1 MRQRARRYICLYCK
15 KHKKQSVLL
24 SEAHLH
30 PGMQKQVDA
39 LMFTGAAATVEDA
52 QNYYKQVAA
61 DYQAELETL
70 EKLSA
75 VRTSAATAATRL
87 SRRRTAS
94 ALKFICWPNT
104 ARRSPRC
111 LPKRP

>member
-1 MRQRARRYICLYCK
+1 MRQRARRYICLYCQ

-30 PGMQKQVDA
+30 PESQKQVDA

-70 EKLSA
+70 EKLSDPCPNN
-75 VRTSAATAATRL
+75 RL
-87 SRRRTAS
+87 
-94 ALKFICWPNT
+94 
-104 ARRSPRC
+104 
-111 LPKRP
+111 LPQAYQISVPKEDGVGFEI

>member
-1 MRQRARRYICLYCK
+1 MRQRARRYICLYCQ

-30 PGMQKQVDA
+30 PGIAEAGRRADVHRR
-39 LMFTGAAATVEDA
+39 GPPVEDA

-61 DYQAELETL
+61 DYQSELETL

-75 VRTSAATAATRL
+75 SPNIGCYRSYQIEPKEDGVGFEIYLLAEYRQTL
-87 SRRRTAS
+87 SEV
-94 ALKFICWPNT
+94 
-104 ARRSPRC
+104 